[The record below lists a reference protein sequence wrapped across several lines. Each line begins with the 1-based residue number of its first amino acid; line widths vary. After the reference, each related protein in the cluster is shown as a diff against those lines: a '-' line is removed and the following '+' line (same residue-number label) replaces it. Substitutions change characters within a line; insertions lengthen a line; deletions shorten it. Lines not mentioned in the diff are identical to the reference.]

1 MTALP
6 FKAIFTLAWRNLW
19 RNHRRTLIML
29 SAITVGVWA
38 MIFMTALM
46 RGMVDDML
54 LNGIRNLPGEVQIHH
69 PNYRDDPSIN
79 NSIDTPD
86 EKLLKALQSPEVKA
100 WTNRVRVPAVISSER
115 DSRGITLLG
124 VEPASEVQLGFDLDS
139 ITEGRFLNDSN
150 DSGIVIGAKMAERLE
165 TRLGKRIVIMSQDP
179 ENNIADR
186 GFRIIGIYKAKMES
200 LEEMYVYAGLGTVQK
215 LLNLENKISEIAIT
229 GDDYRHVEDWFAV
242 IKKAA
247 GDKLQTLPW
256 YQADTYLSTMLTTM
270 DGFVLIWIIVV
281 FLALS
286 FGLVNTLI
294 MAVFERIREIGLMQA
309 LGIMAVFE
317 RIREI
322 GLMQALGMRPS
333 LILYQILIESFLLLV
348 IGLFLGNALAIGT
361 IIPLQSGI
369 DISAVAKGM
378 EMMGASST
386 LYPALKL
393 NDVLLSNTIVIVL
406 GLLTSILPAWHAASF
421 DPIEALGKD

>member
-242 IKKAA
+242 INKAA

-286 FGLVNTLI
+286 FGLVNTL
-294 MAVFERIREIGLMQA
+294 
-309 LGIMAVFE
+309 IMAVFE

-378 EMMGASST
+378 EMMGTSSM

-393 NDVLLSNTIVIVL
+393 NDVLLANTIVIVL